1 MNELGTAGPAANRN
15 TMTGIPRPLLCELHA
30 HSTWSDGALDLRA
43 LVDLYGGAGF
53 DVLAVTDHVHR
64 APGCGI
70 TSASFDAYLAAL
82 EAEAARAAARY
93 GLLLIPGLELTY
105 DDADP
110 LQAAHVLALGLR
122 SFVGLDDG
130 LDRALA
136 AARESGAA
144 LVGAHPYTLAAS
156 VGAPRATARLC
167 EEPDWAAQAVDRLE
181 IFNRNDFF
189 DWVARARCPVVASG
203 DFHRPEHLATWKT
216 LIPAEKSE
224 EAVVAYLRSPL
235 PVSLT
240 RLEVAQAA

>member
-1 MNELGTAGPAANRN
+1 VNEPGTAGPAANVN
-15 TMTGIPRPLLCELHA
+15 AMTGMPRPLLCELHA

-70 TSASFDAYLAAL
+70 TSASFEAYLAAL
-82 EAEAARAAARY
+82 EAEAERAAARH
-93 GLLLIPGLELTY
+93 GLVVIPGLELTY

-136 AARESGAA
+136 VARESGAA
-144 LVGAHPYTLAAS
+144 LVGAHPYTFEAS
-156 VGAPRATARLC
+156 VGAPRATARLA

-181 IFNRNDFF
+181 IFNRHDFF
-189 DWVARARCPVVASG
+189 DWVARARRPVIASG

-216 LIPAEKSE
+216 LLPAEKTE
-224 EAVVAYLRSPL
+224 EAVVAYLCSPL